1 MEEDVYSDDEIFNG
15 QETNDAVTTTTT
27 TTTAAAA
34 DDDNDDFQKTA
45 DEEILNGVDTNNVDE
60 IIQKALFGVSL
71 GKLLEK
77 LH

>member
-1 MEEDVYSDDEIFNG
+1 MEEDVYSDDEIFSG
-15 QETNDAVTTTTT
+15 QETNDAVTTTTAAAAAA
-27 TTTAAAA
+27 AAAA
-34 DDDNDDFQKTA
+34 DDDDFRKTA

>member
-1 MEEDVYSDDEIFNG
+1 MEKDVYSDDEIFNG
-15 QETNDAVTTTTT
+15 QETNDA
-27 TTTAAAA
+27 AAADD

-45 DEEILNGVDTNNVDE
+45 DEEILNGVDINNVDE

-71 GKLLEK
+71 GKLLQR